1 MTDPDFP
8 EGHRSG
14 FVAVVGR
21 PSVGKSTL
29 INAFLGQ
36 SIAPTSQRAQTT
48 RRRQLGI
55 LTLSHVQAIFVDTPG
70 IHRPHNRL
78 GELMIGDATEALSDA
93 DLILVVFDLTRPP
106 TAEDEQAAQTVGALS
121 GAKPVLLALN
131 KLDEVPA
138 DRLPGRR
145 AAFLALIPEGEAH
158 AVSALRGD
166 GRQELLERIT
176 ALLPLGP
183 LYFPADQVTDLH
195 ERDIAGDLVRAAA
208 MRVLREE
215 VPYGITTRV
224 DEYHERGENGAYIG
238 VTLYVE
244 REAHKPIVIGKGGAM
259 LRRIGTEARK
269 EIEAMS
275 GRRVYLDLRV
285 KVQAGWRDDEN
296 ALRQF
301 GFKP

>member
-1 MTDPDFP
+1 MADPDFP

-36 SIAPTSQRAQTT
+36 SVAATSHRAQTT

-55 LTLSHVQAIFVDTPG
+55 LTLPTAQLIFVDTPG
-70 IHRPHNRL
+70 IHQPRDRL
-78 GELMIGDATEALSDA
+78 GQLMVDEAAGALGDA
-93 DLILVVFDLTRPP
+93 DLILAIFDLTRPP
-106 TAEDEQAAQTVGALS
+106 TPEDEQVAAAIRTLKSGQTVI
-121 GAKPVLLALN
+121 LALN
-131 KLDEVPA
+131 KVDEVPG

-145 AAFLALIPEGEAH
+145 AAFMTLLPDAEAH

-166 GRQELLERIT
+166 GRQELLERLI
-176 ALLPLGP
+176 ALLPSGP
-183 LYFPADQVTDLH
+183 RYFPAEQVTDVF
-195 ERDIAGDLVRAAA
+195 ERDLAGDLVRAAA
-208 MRVLREE
+208 MRLLRDE
-215 VPYGITTRV
+215 VPYGITGRV
-224 DEYHERGENGAYIG
+224 DEYRERGEDGAFIG

-244 REAHKPIVIGKGGAM
+244 RESHKPIVIGKGGAM

-275 GRRVYLDLRV
+275 GRKVYLEIHV
-285 KVQAGWRDDEN
+285 KVAPGWRDDEK
-296 ALRQF
+296 ALKQF

>member
-36 SIAPTSQRAQTT
+36 SIAPTSRRAQTT

-55 LTLSHVQAIFVDTPG
+55 LTRPDVQAVFVDTPG

-78 GELMIGDATEALSDA
+78 GEMMVEDATNALRDA
-93 DLILVVFDLTRPP
+93 ELILVIFDLTRLP
-106 TAEDEQAAQTVGALS
+106 TPEDEQVAQTVAAVRGAV
-121 GAKPVLLALN
+121 PVLVALN
-131 KLDEVPA
+131 KVDDVPPERLR
-138 DRLPGRR
+138 DRQ
-145 AAFLALIPEGEAH
+145 AAFLALLPDAEAH
-158 AVSALRGD
+158 VVSALRGD
-166 GRQELLERIT
+166 GRQELLERAT

-183 LYFPADQVTDLH
+183 RYFPADQVTDLN
-195 ERDIAGDLVRAAA
+195 EREIAGELVRAAA
-208 MRVLREE
+208 MHLLRDE
-215 VPYGITTRV
+215 VPYGISTRV
-224 DEYHERGENGAYIG
+224 DEYRERGENGAYIA

-244 REAHKPIVIGKGGAM
+244 REAHKPIVIGKGGVM

-269 EIEAMS
+269 QIEAMC
-275 GRRVYLDLRV
+275 GRRIYLDMRV
-285 KVQAGWRDDEN
+285 KVQAGWRDDEK
-296 ALRQF
+296 ALQQF
-301 GFKP
+301 GFRP